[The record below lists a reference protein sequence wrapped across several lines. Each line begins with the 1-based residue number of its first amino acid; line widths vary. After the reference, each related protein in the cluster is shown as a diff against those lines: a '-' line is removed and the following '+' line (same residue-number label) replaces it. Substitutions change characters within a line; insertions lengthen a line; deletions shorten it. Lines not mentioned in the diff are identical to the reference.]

1 MRIVIH
7 IGRDEVLGYMA
18 TMGQPKPNIKIYMY
32 LLSLNSSYPSPKKKR
47 RTKQKK
53 TALSP
58 KKYK

>member
-32 LLSLNSSYPSPKKKR
+32 LLSLNSSYPSQKKK
-47 RTKQKK
+47 KK
-53 TALSP
+53 KAAQ
-58 KKYK
+58 